1 MKKTNIFYWIFTG
14 LLAVLML
21 FSAIG
26 GLIGGADGVTLFKH
40 LGYPISL
47 LTFLSIAKLLGV
59 AAILVPGFPRIREW
73 AYAGFTFDLL
83 GAMYSFITIGD
94 PVSSWLPL
102 IIGLLLIAA
111 SYTLYHKR
119 LRGTSLA
126 GTK

>member
-26 GLIGGADGVTLFKH
+26 GLMGGADGAALFKH
-40 LGYPISL
+40 LGYPLSL
-47 LTFLSIAKLLGV
+47 LTFLSVAKLLGV
-59 AAILVPGFPRIREW
+59 VAILVPGYPRVREW

-83 GAMYSFITIGD
+83 GAMYSFIAVGD
-94 PVSSWLPL
+94 PASSWLPL

-111 SYTLYHKR
+111 SYTFYHKK
-119 LRGTSLA
+119 LKA
-126 GTK
+126 V

>member
-26 GLIGGADGVTLFKH
+26 GLMGGADSAALFKH
-40 LGYPISL
+40 LGYPLSL
-47 LTFLSIAKLLGV
+47 LTFLSVAKLLGV
-59 AAILVPGFPRIREW
+59 VAILVPGYPRVREW

-83 GAMYSFITIGD
+83 GAMYSFIAVGD

-119 LRGTSLA
+119 LRGASLA
-126 GTK
+126 GAK